1 MSLSFVLYMFFFFIV
16 YVGDVSD
23 EQQSTQGFL
32 EFLSQNSDAGD
43 SDIVHSEPE
52 AETILMSCYHGI
64 QNNTTVHPNGVESC
78 GPSDRR

>member
-1 MSLSFVLYMFFFFIV
+1 MFFYYV
-16 YVGDVSD
+16 GVGDVSG

-52 AETILMSCYHGI
+52 AETILMSCYNGI
-64 QNNTTVHPNGVESC
+64 QNNATVHQNGEERC
-78 GPSDRR
+78 GPSGIK